1 MSDDSISEFD
11 RLKKNLS
18 LVAFYMN
25 ELHERLLAL
34 PLFMNHDREKRILA
48 LYQRSLAWIRT
59 LTVLDKTTYLQAIV
73 ASTRALLETTIDIVL
88 MHHDKT
94 TNSSEKMEAW
104 EESGKLKAA
113 QALISYFRRSKKPI
127 PDLYSQLVS
136 FVDKN
141 QSIILNERNIHWPCT
156 KGKHPERWTGSS
168 SLLDDIRIV
177 DKSEKS
183 IFEIELGFCLEEF
196 YEAMFR
202 PLCWNIHGSAL
213 GGIRGLNANGFHSII
228 CTSYKW
234 SSDLSMLG
242 AKYVIAEIG
251 QPQFL
256 QEWDVVNKERTGSE
270 TGLYRGITCS

>member
-94 TNSSEKMEAW
+94 TN
-104 EESGKLKAA
+104 
-113 QALISYFRRSKKPI
+113 
-127 PDLYSQLVS
+127 
-136 FVDKN
+136 
-141 QSIILNERNIHWPCT
+141 
-156 KGKHPERWTGSS
+156 
-168 SLLDDIRIV
+168 
-177 DKSEKS
+177 
-183 IFEIELGFCLEEF
+183 
-196 YEAMFR
+196 
-202 PLCWNIHGSAL
+202 
-213 GGIRGLNANGFHSII
+213 
-228 CTSYKW
+228 
-234 SSDLSMLG
+234 
-242 AKYVIAEIG
+242 
-251 QPQFL
+251 
-256 QEWDVVNKERTGSE
+256 
-270 TGLYRGITCS
+270 